1 MRAHGAAHNA
11 APIVAQEIWPEP
23 VMRASKNAP
32 LRPLRWQRSK
42 FPQSKDALWAVPMSA
57 REAIPRAARERGIIL
72 RRASLHPSNSHD
84 SDDFM
89 SRNSRVLNAGHGSV
103 LCNRIA
109 VTDSTSLHLD
119 SYRSGTWLRNFAFHN
134 FKWSIR
140 PSDLNRAHFWHIPP
154 AAVFFTSPAL

>member
-1 MRAHGAAHNA
+1 MPANSDTLAGLPSDDTLTN
-11 APIVAQEIWPEP
+11 
-23 VMRASKNAP
+23 
-32 LRPLRWQRSK
+32 
-42 FPQSKDALWAVPMSA
+42 
-57 REAIPRAARERGIIL
+57 GI
-72 RRASLHPSNSHD
+72 HD

-119 SYRSGTWLRNFAFHN
+119 SYRSGTWLRNLAFHN

-154 AAVFFTSPAL
+154 AAVFYESDLNPLNAALKRRLKDLA